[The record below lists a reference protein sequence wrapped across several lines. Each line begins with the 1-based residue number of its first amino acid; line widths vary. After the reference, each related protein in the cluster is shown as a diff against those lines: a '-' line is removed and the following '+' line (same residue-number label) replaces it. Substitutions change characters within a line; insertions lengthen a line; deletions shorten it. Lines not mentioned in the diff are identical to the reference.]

1 MALTSEFKP
10 VHVALLQQV
19 PLPTL
24 EFAMSQLLSYET
36 RLRTLQPHHPNAVFA
51 SAACPSQSST
61 SRNGPKYFH
70 KQGHFLFEC
79 PTIQCRYCH
88 KTGHIVYNC
97 PTKSPKPGQS
107 SNLSKPVNHSVATAT
122 EESPSDPF
130 LSFVSISEL
139 GLMSLNNKRYF
150 AVQRNGLLILRE
162 FVFSRD
168 NVNKCL

>member
-10 VHVALLQQV
+10 VCAALLQQV

-36 RLRTLQPHHPNAVFA
+36 HLRTFQPHHPDAIFA
-51 SAACPSQSST
+51 TAACPSQSST
-61 SRNGPKYFH
+61 SRNGLKYCH
-70 KQGHFLFEC
+70 KQGHFLSEC

-97 PTKSPKPGQS
+97 PTKFPKLGQS
-107 SNLSKPVNHSVATAT
+107 SILPKPVNHSVAAAI
-122 EESPSDPF
+122 EESPSNPS
-130 LSFVSISEL
+130 LSSISVTEL
-139 GLMSLNNKRYF
+139 GLMLLNNKRYF
-150 AVQRNGLLILRE
+150 AVQRNELLNLRE